1 MLTFISAPDFEIPT
15 DSGGDNTYVVI
26 VSATDAGGSGNSDT
40 QTLNVTVTD
49 DPGENNA
56 PVITSDGGG
65 AAASVN
71 AAENQTAVTTVTA
84 TDPDADTVTFSI
96 TGGEDQGDFSI
107 VPATGVLTF
116 SSAPDFEIPTDGATS
131 GSNTYIVEVTATD
144 DGAGTLTDVQTIT
157 VTVTDVNDPPVITSD
172 GGGAAAAVNA
182 AENQT
187 AVTTVT
193 ATDPDA
199 DTVTFSITG
208 GEDQGDFSIVPATGV
223 LTFSSAPDF
232 ETPTDGATSGSNTY
246 IVQVTATDDG
256 AGTLTDVQT
265 ITVTVTDVNEAPSIT
280 SDGGGATASVNAA
293 ENQTAVTTVT
303 ATDPDADTVTFSIT
317 GGEDQ
322 GDFSIVPATGVLT
335 FSSAPDFET
344 PTDGATSGS
353 NTYIVQV
360 TATDD
365 GAGTLTDADHHRH
378 RHRRQR
384 STRHHLRWRRSHCR
398 RQRRRK
404 PDRCHH
410 RHRHRSRR
418 RYRHLLHYR
427 RRRPG
432 RLLDRPR
439 YRRAHLQL
447 GTRL

>member
-1 MLTFISAPDFEIPT
+1 M
-15 DSGGDNTYVVI
+15 
-26 VSATDAGGSGNSDT
+26 
-40 QTLNVTVTD
+40 
-49 DPGENNA
+49 
-56 PVITSDGGG
+56 
-65 AAASVN
+65 
-71 AAENQTAVTTVTA
+71 
-84 TDPDADTVTFSI
+84 
-96 TGGEDQGDFSI
+96 
-107 VPATGVLTF
+107 
-116 SSAPDFEIPTDGATS
+116 
-131 GSNTYIVEVTATD
+131 
-144 DGAGTLTDVQTIT
+144 QTIT

-280 SDGGGATASVNAA
+280 SDGGGATAAVNAA

-322 GDFSIVPATGVLT
+322 GDFSIVNSLPACSPLAQRPTLK
-335 FSSAPDFET
+335 T

-365 GAGTLTDADHHRH
+365 GAGTLTDVQTITVTVTDANDPPVITSDGGGATAAVNAAEN
-378 RHRRQR
+378 QTAVTTVTATDPEAGTVTFSITGGEDQGDFSIVPATGVLTFSSATPTLKPQPTAPPPEATPTSSR
-384 STRHHLRWRRSHCR
+384 SPQPTTEQAR
-398 RQRRRK
+398 
-404 PDRCHH
+404 
-410 RHRHRSRR
+410 
-418 RYRHLLHYR
+418 
-427 RRRPG
+427 
-432 RLLDRPR
+432 
-439 YRRAHLQL
+439 
-447 GTRL
+447 